1 MNKAYLIILCCIFL
15 IMCSCRSFVAKT
27 LFGVTD
33 PKLLSNKQILNAAL
47 KYKLD
52 TSRLLYFKDPF
63 DWVYIQNNS
72 MKRIIPDII
81 ILDEKKQHLLYKADS
96 IQCNGNAYKVVDSL
110 IAGSQLN
117 FPVQPNDST
126 WFHFKSI
133 QYFDTTK
140 VFEFDKTKQYH
151 IFLMWAKHAGITNKS
166 FIRDLQNKMKKNE
179 KNYAFYLV
187 NMDINSSW
195 GNITITN

>member
-1 MNKAYLIILCCIFL
+1 MNKVYLIILCCICL

-33 PKLLSNKQILNAAL
+33 PKLLSNKQILSAAL

-63 DWVYIQNNS
+63 DFVYIMNNS
-72 MKRIIPDII
+72 IKGIPDII
-81 ILDEKKQHLLYKADS
+81 VIDTSMNHLLYTADS
-96 IQCNGNAYKVVDSL
+96 IQCNGNAYQVVDSL
-110 IAGSQLN
+110 VAGRQLN

-126 WFHFKSI
+126 MFHFKSI

-151 IFLMWAKHAGITNKS
+151 IFLMWAKHGGVTNKN
-166 FIRDLQNKMKKNE
+166 FIRDLQNKLKKNE

-187 NMDINSSW
+187 NIDINSSW
-195 GNITITN
+195 GNITITK